1 MTSPLL
7 PSVELRRVGGGIF
20 LLCLATLMYELILTR
35 IFSVLMWYHFASMAI
50 SLALFGMGAAAL
62 AVQLRPQWFAGEVRF
77 VAARWAV
84 LTGVTVALFFG
95 VFVLFRLQP
104 HVGFQ
109 VLSFFHQPFFQPFQ
123 QGFQDP
129 GVPAGMLLTLT
140 ILYLVTALPFFCAGV
155 TLSLLFSCYHRDFS
169 RLYCW
174 DLAGAGAG
182 CLLVILLL
190 KLLGGI
196 TAILAI
202 AAVAVTGGLLLLPEE
217 LPRIHRRG
225 AQALLLLLLATGV
238 AHHLTGFA
246 EIRFVRGRFEPNLLW
261 SEWNSFS
268 RVAVYPAEGQNLDQA
283 WGLSR
288 SYRGPIP
295 EQLGMVVDDTGYTT
309 MYRWDRQG
317 DLGFFR
323 SNVIGLAYRLKPGA
337 RALIIGPGGG
347 KDVLTALSLEAAH
360 ITAVELNPLIV
371 EAVNDR
377 FGAFTGEL
385 YRHPKVTA
393 VVDEGRSFVRRD
405 RNSYDVIQASAVFG
419 RQAPAAGAF
428 TLSEDHLYTREAFA
442 DYWDHLTDDGILT
455 ISRFIF
461 ERETL
466 RLVSLGLDLLKE
478 RGVKDPAAHIAVIRE
493 RGLANFMLKRTP
505 FTAEELARLRELVH
519 EHEYQ
524 VVTLP
529 DHREGEGVFQRL
541 IASRGAA
548 DFYAGFPFDI
558 APVDDDRPFFY
569 YMLKPVDFL
578 SLFRFPEQAKFE
590 DRAILTLRNLLVVVT
605 VCVTVFLLLPLLLWQ
620 RRDLRTFGA
629 GWRIGYFTCLGLGFM
644 FVEIGLLR
652 RFSIFLG
659 PPIYALAVIL
669 CALLISSGVGAL
681 LSGKLAETR
690 LRKGLPL
697 VLLALVLLSLCYG
710 FALPPLLERWLGLA
724 LPLRCLIAGIL
735 LFPLGLLM
743 GMPLPLGMRLFHRDG
758 SAVPWS
764 WGVNSATSVLGA
776 ILAVAVAMNAGFTLT
791 LLTGTLLYLLAL
803 LPVANFKVQ

>member
-1 MTSPLL
+1 MSVPLL
-7 PSVELRRVGGGIF
+7 TAVESRRLGGGIF

-62 AVQLRPQWFAGEVRF
+62 AVQLRPNWFAGEPRF

-84 LTGVTVALFFG
+84 LAGANVALFFG

-104 HVGFQ
+104 HVGFRI
-109 VLSFFHQPFFQPFQ
+109 LSFFHQPFFQPFQ
-123 QGFQDP
+123 QGFHDP
-129 GVPAGMLLTLT
+129 GVPAGLLLTLT
-140 ILYLVTALPFFCAGV
+140 ALYLVTALPFFCAGV
-155 TLSLLFSCYHRDFS
+155 SLSLLFSCYHRDFA
-169 RLYCW
+169 RLYFW

-182 CLLVILLL
+182 CLLIIALL

-196 TAILAI
+196 TATLAI
-202 AAVAVTGGLLLLPEE
+202 AAVAVAAGLTLLPRESARVHRLAAWLLLV
-217 LPRIHRRG
+217 
-225 AQALLLLLLATGV
+225 LLLATGTL
-238 AHHLTGFA
+238 HHITGFA
-246 EIRFVRGRFEPNLLW
+246 EIRFVRGRYEPNLLW
-261 SEWNSFS
+261 SAWNSFS

-309 MYRWDRQG
+309 MYRWDRQT

-323 SNVIGLAYRLKPGA
+323 GNVIGLAYRLKPGA
-337 RALIIGPGGG
+337 EALVIGPGGG
-347 KDVLTALSLEAAH
+347 KDVLTALALDARH
-360 ITAVELNPLIV
+360 VTAVEVNPLIV
-371 EAVNDR
+371 GAVNDR
-377 FGAFTGEL
+377 FGAFTGQL
-385 YRHPKVTA
+385 YRHPQVTA

-405 RNSYDVIQASAVFG
+405 HGRYDVIQASAVFG

-442 DYWDHLTDDGILT
+442 DYWGHLKDDGILT

-466 RLVSLGLDLLKE
+466 RLVSLGLALLQE
-478 RGVKDPAAHIAVIRE
+478 QGVADPAAHIAVIRE
-493 RGLANFMLKRTP
+493 RGMANFLLKRTP
-505 FTAEELARLRELVH
+505 FTPEELARLRQTVRDLEF
-519 EHEYQ
+519 Q
-524 VVTLP
+524 VVFLP
-529 DHREGEGVFQRL
+529 DQRAGDGVYQRL
-541 IASRGAA
+541 IAARGSEAFHA
-548 DFYAGFPFDI
+548 DFPFDI
-558 APVDDDRPFFY
+558 SPVDDDRPFFY

-578 SLFRFPEQAKFE
+578 SLFSFPEQAKFE
-590 DRAILTLRNLLVVVT
+590 DRAILTLRNLLVVVSA
-605 VCVTVFLLLPLLLWQ
+605 CVAVFLLLPLLLWQ
-620 RRDLRTFGA
+620 RRDLRSAGA

-669 CALLISSGVGAL
+669 CALLVSSGCGAL
-681 LSGKLAETR
+681 FSSRFPEAR
-690 LRKGLPL
+690 LRRLLPG
-697 VLLALVLLSLCYG
+697 VLLALVLLSLWYG
-710 FALPPLLERWLGLA
+710 FGLPGVLERWLGLA
-724 LPLRCLIAGIL
+724 LPVRCLIAGAL
-735 LFPLGLLM
+735 LAPLGVLM
-743 GMPLPLGMRLFHRDG
+743 GMPLPLGMRVFHRDG

-776 ILAVAVAMNAGFTLT
+776 ILAVAVAMNAGFTAT
-791 LLTGTLLYLLAL
+791 LLTGTFLYLLAL
-803 LPVANFKVQ
+803 LPVARYRG